1 MNYSVAVWLLVIG
14 GLPSAANAWPVTS
27 TNPILNMH
35 NHERRSVGVA
45 PMVWD
50 HRLAAAADAYAAELA
65 RTGRWGHSAAHRRAG
80 QGENLWMGT
89 RGAYSLGEMM
99 SGWTSEKRMFRA
111 GVFPQV
117 VRSGSWHEVGHYTQ
131 MIWPATRRV
140 GCSVRSSA
148 RSDYL
153 VCRYSS
159 PGNVTGQRVGAERF
173 ASR

>member
-1 MNYSVAVWLLVIG
+1 
-14 GLPSAANAWPVTS
+14 
-27 TNPILNMH
+27 
-35 NHERRSVGVA
+35 
-45 PMVWD
+45 
-50 HRLAAAADAYAAELA
+50 
-65 RTGRWGHSAAHRRAG
+65 
-80 QGENLWMGT
+80 MGT

-99 SGWTSEKRMFRA
+99 SGWTGEKRMFRA

-140 GCSVRSSA
+140 GCSVRSSG